1 MIFAS
6 TESLRCFE
14 CREYGHKR
22 DACPQKKILDQA
34 RTSETEE
41 TLVCKDVEVNQKPG
55 EETSGSEEGP
65 VAVAE
70 TNKDNGL
77 EVSESVVSNLKHAD
91 NEKPSCSSVNGTA
104 HVKEKF
110 VDSDVGLHVSGQLS
124 ASIEEEEE
132 DVEVMMQSQDDMK
145 DDESLSDL
153 LDLYKADDDLYSVEQ
168 INAFLDETKGKRVE
182 IGDFFPDKEKFS
194 GCNLSDQHCEIVS
207 SALQSSNSVLRELD
221 LSNNDL
227 QDSGFNFISDGLKSP
242 NCQLQILS
250 LACCNLSGQHC
261 DRLSSALQSSN
272 SVLRELDLS
281 NNDLQDSG
289 VNFISDGLKSP
300 NCQLQILRL
309 SGCMVTEEGCGYV
322 SLALSSNPSHLR
334 ELDLSYNHPGQSGVQ
349 LLNHKLE
356 DPNYKLQIL
365 NVNHGGEFMM
375 TAGLRKYACDLT
387 LDPNTANTELVLS
400 DGNRK
405 VTRVEEDQPYPDHP
419 ERFDQRPQV
428 LCRERLTGRCS
439 WEAEWSGDYAG
450 ISVTCKGISRK
461 GMIDDCMFGRNDKSW
476 ILDCSAG
483 GFSVCHNKNYTKIPA
498 VHSSSKR
505 VGVYVDVSAGTLSF
519 YSVSDTHTLTGLHTF
534 NTTFTEPLYAGF
546 TVYFSS
552 VSLCDI
558 KG

>member
-1 MIFAS
+1 ISSLFHWISEDICESGRHFVKAVNTHTHTHIF
-6 TESLRCFE
+6 TVVV
-14 CREYGHKR
+14 
-22 DACPQKKILDQA
+22 LD
-34 RTSETEE
+34 
-41 TLVCKDVEVNQKPG
+41 
-55 EETSGSEEGP
+55 
-65 VAVAE
+65 
-70 TNKDNGL
+70 
-77 EVSESVVSNLKHAD
+77 
-91 NEKPSCSSVNGTA
+91 
-104 HVKEKF
+104 
-110 VDSDVGLHVSGQLS
+110 
-124 ASIEEEEE
+124 
-132 DVEVMMQSQDDMK
+132 
-145 DDESLSDL
+145 
-153 LDLYKADDDLYSVEQ
+153 
-168 INAFLDETKGKRVE
+168 
-182 IGDFFPDKEKFS
+182 
-194 GCNLSDQHCEIVS
+194 
-207 SALQSSNSVLRELD
+207 
-221 LSNNDL
+221 
-227 QDSGFNFISDGLKSP
+227 
-242 NCQLQILS
+242 
-250 LACCNLSGQHC
+250 
-261 DRLSSALQSSN
+261 
-272 SVLRELDLS
+272 
-281 NNDLQDSG
+281 
-289 VNFISDGLKSP
+289 
-300 NCQLQILRL
+300 
-309 SGCMVTEEGCGYV
+309 V
-322 SLALSSNPSHLR
+322 SLFLCS
-334 ELDLSYNHPGQSGVQ
+334 D
-349 LLNHKLE
+349 
-356 DPNYKLQIL
+356 
-365 NVNHGGEFMM
+365 
-375 TAGLRKYACDLT
+375 ACDLT